1 MHCNTHSR
9 SCSVEKFF
17 FFFVPSRRTYFPR
30 LPSIG
35 RHSARFSR
43 LRTREYLANFIH
55 YHKSP
60 TIFTRRKTSFASP
73 CFFLFFFTF
82 RLAYVHSRTP
92 VGSSSQ
98 PAIKRRGWWRWWA
111 PTTLR
116 HYTYTIHPVPV
127 GCSETW
133 TTTTP
138 RRRPYANWTRS
149 SDERASYAED
159 RPTTSQ
165 HECWARFDGVWW
177 DRSIPQTVCGEK

>member
-1 MHCNTHSR
+1 MVLCIRYSFTVAWIYIVAMHCNTHSR

-116 HYTYTIHPVPV
+116 HYLYYPSSASWLQWNVNDHHPAATTIR
-127 GCSETW
+127 EL
-133 TTTTP
+133 
-138 RRRPYANWTRS
+138 N
-149 SDERASYAED
+149 
-159 RPTTSQ
+159 
-165 HECWARFDGVWW
+165 
-177 DRSIPQTVCGEK
+177 